1 MTQKLSQPQFVVL
14 YKLLLG
20 ITNYFKLLDRKFKT
34 QSDGDGRANT
44 SISVLSVLMPRKVRK
59 GFLFFISVFII
70 IIRPKLRSTLSLEIG
85 FFFKVSFFMT
95 VFTVFKLQTLPL
107 DLALRWP
114 GIPPCLRY
122 TARCLL
128 TREVPIDYKQRAW
141 AIRVFCLNSHDFNNT
156 LSNHRGLCIKNK
168 HRYYFSFATY

>member
-59 GFLFFISVFII
+59 GFL
-70 IIRPKLRSTLSLEIG
+70 LLSQ
-85 FFFKVSFFMT
+85 F
-95 VFTVFKLQTLPL
+95 
-107 DLALRWP
+107 
-114 GIPPCLRY
+114 
-122 TARCLL
+122 LL
-128 TREVPIDYKQRAW
+128 
-141 AIRVFCLNSHDFNNT
+141 S
-156 LSNHRGLCIKNK
+156 
-168 HRYYFSFATY
+168 

>member
-59 GFLFFISVFII
+59 GFL
-70 IIRPKLRSTLSLEIG
+70 LLS
-85 FFFKVSFFMT
+85 
-95 VFTVFKLQTLPL
+95 Q
-107 DLALRWP
+107 
-114 GIPPCLRY
+114 
-122 TARCLL
+122 LL
-128 TREVPIDYKQRAW
+128 
-141 AIRVFCLNSHDFNNT
+141 
-156 LSNHRGLCIKNK
+156 LS
-168 HRYYFSFATY
+168 

>member
-59 GFLFFISVFII
+59 GFLF
-70 IIRPKLRSTLSLEIG
+70 LSQ
-85 FFFKVSFFMT
+85 F
-95 VFTVFKLQTLPL
+95 
-107 DLALRWP
+107 
-114 GIPPCLRY
+114 
-122 TARCLL
+122 
-128 TREVPIDYKQRAW
+128 
-141 AIRVFCLNSHDFNNT
+141 
-156 LSNHRGLCIKNK
+156 LS
-168 HRYYFSFATY
+168 S